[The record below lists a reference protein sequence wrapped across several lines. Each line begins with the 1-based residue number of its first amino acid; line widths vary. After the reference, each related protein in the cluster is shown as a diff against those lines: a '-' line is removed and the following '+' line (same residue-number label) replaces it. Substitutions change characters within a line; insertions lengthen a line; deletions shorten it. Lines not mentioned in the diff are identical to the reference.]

1 MYNTKFILINNQ
13 EIYPGYLDKEHRE
26 AIKEQFNN
34 KSEFM
39 WCGCRS
45 DMKLYYRIS
54 EDLKIYPEHKNYEHD
69 RCCCRYKT
77 ALGET
82 ERHTAYVINDEDGQV
97 TTYLTFNPKDFD
109 LSNDLEKEQN
119 NPSILDEESAENEAV
134 LEKDEDVPLNKE
146 ERKEPKLS
154 LPALIRSINVDTF
167 TEKILNNRKIDSRE
181 NFSKYVYYRMKKVKV
196 SRMKKS
202 IGELTLETDGV
213 RFIYAPYAGIIRKD
227 DKGLTKCYLQNI
239 GSDGKIFNNF
249 IFPDLL
255 EKAIKEF
262 VKMYGMEPNENTI
275 ISGFQYYKK
284 TRSKVQYK
292 ILGRVHLFQTS
303 SIGIYCK
310 NLLEKETYD
319 TLYKII
325 DQDKNLKFWI
335 PPDDDSIGGIIQIEN
350 KKKNILL
357 LFRSKKQERIS
368 FDSSIYEPLVVGI
381 NEPIIK
387 ENLYELIES
396 LQ

>member
-1 MYNTKFILINNQ
+1 VYNTKFILIDYQ
-13 EIYPGYLDKEHRE
+13 EIYPGYLDKENRE
-26 AIKEQFNN
+26 AIKIQFNN

-45 DMKLYYRIS
+45 DIKLYYRIS
-54 EDLKIYPEHKNYEHD
+54 EDLKIYPEHNNYDHD

-77 ALGET
+77 AFGKT

-97 TTYLTFNPKDFD
+97 TTYLTFDLKDFD
-109 LSNDLEKEQN
+109 LSKDLEKEQN
-119 NPSILDEESAENEAV
+119 NPEIIDDENAEDEAV
-134 LEKDEDVPLNKE
+134 LEKDEEVPLNKE

-154 LPALIRSINVDTF
+154 LPSLIRSINVDTF
-167 TEKILNNRKIDSRE
+167 TEKVLNNRKIDSRE
-181 NFSKYVYYRMKKVKV
+181 TFSKYVYHRMKKVKV

-213 RFIYAPYAGIIRKD
+213 KFIYVPFAGIVKRN
-227 DKGLTKCYLQNI
+227 DKGLEKCYLQNI
-239 GSDGKIFNNF
+239 GTDGKIFNNF
-249 IFPDLL
+249 IFPDSL

-303 SIGIYCK
+303 SIGIYCN

-325 DQDKNLKFWI
+325 EQDKGLKFWI
-335 PPDDDSIGGIIQIEN
+335 PADDDSIGGIIQIEN
-350 KKKNILL
+350 KKKKVLL
-357 LFRSKKQERIS
+357 LYRSKKHERIS
-368 FDSSIYEPLVVGI
+368 FDSSIYEPLVVGV
-381 NEPIIK
+381 NEPLTK
-387 ENLYELIES
+387 ERLYELIEN
-396 LQ
+396 L